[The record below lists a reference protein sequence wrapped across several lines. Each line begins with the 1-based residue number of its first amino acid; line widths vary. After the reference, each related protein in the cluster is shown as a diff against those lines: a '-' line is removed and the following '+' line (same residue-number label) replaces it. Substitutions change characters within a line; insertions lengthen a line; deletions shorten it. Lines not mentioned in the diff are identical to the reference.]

1 MAPSLSGRSDSP
13 DRWYGSSPH
22 RFDSFADA
30 PQLLHSYPRRISG
43 STPRRRAAIGAWH
56 AIGVPGIEDLITEWL
71 TVPDVAERLHVDVT
85 KVRQLLRERK
95 LLGVRRD
102 GVLWVPAIFVG
113 DGAILKGLPGTLSL
127 LADSGFNDDEALR
140 WLFTDDGLPGSPV
153 QALAENR
160 GTEVKRR
167 AQALAF

>member
-1 MAPSLSGRSDSP
+1 V
-13 DRWYGSSPH
+13 
-22 RFDSFADA
+22 AD
-30 PQLLHSYPRRISG
+30 LD
-43 STPRRRAAIGAWH
+43 
-56 AIGVPGIEDLITEWL
+56 DLITDWL
-71 TVPDVAERLHVDVT
+71 TLPDVGERLHVDIT

-102 GVLWVPAIFVG
+102 GVLRVPAIFVG

-127 LADSGFNDDEALR
+127 LADCGFSDDESLR
-140 WLFTDDGLPGSPV
+140 WLFTDDELPGSPV

>member
-1 MAPSLSGRSDSP
+1 VTGIEEL
-13 DRWYGSSPH
+13 
-22 RFDSFADA
+22 
-30 PQLLHSYPRRISG
+30 ISG
-43 STPRRRAAIGAWH
+43 
-56 AIGVPGIEDLITEWL
+56 WL

-102 GVLWVPAIFVG
+102 GVLSVPAIFVG

-127 LADSGFNDDEALR
+127 LADSGFNDDEALH
-140 WLFTDDGLPGSPV
+140 WLFTDDDLPGSPV